1 MRSAEIASLLKNAA
15 LAHRNK
21 TALTLSGGGGYT
33 FTELDDLAGRFAGGL
48 ARLGIRKGD
57 RVTLYVPN
65 GWEWI
70 VAYHGLARLGAVIVP
85 ANILLSMEEV
95 AFIAANSGST
105 ALIMPANRDMALAP
119 SGSSLVVRRD
129 WDGAPVS
136 FFTLLQGDYLDPV
149 EVASNDL
156 VTIGYTSGTTG
167 RPKGAMLTHGCV
179 HASLVATATQHV
191 RHSGDTLLTA
201 LPFPHVY
208 GNIVMN
214 SALLCGARLVAM
226 SRFDAD
232 EALRLINQEQ
242 VTLFEGVPTMYYQML
257 AQPGIASANL
267 ATLTRCTVGGQ
278 NMPLAKIEAVVQRF
292 GCPLLELWGMTE
304 LAGPA
309 VTHSP
314 YWVPHHGSIGL
325 PVPGL
330 EARICNLEDPTK
342 EATSGSAGE
351 LMVRGPLVMAGYWQN
366 DAATAEVID
375 EDGWLATGDVAQID
389 EEGFL
394 TIVDRKKDL
403 IITAG
408 YNIYPAE
415 LEQVIAMHPAV
426 AMVAVAGVADDE
438 KGEIARAVVVRHA
451 NAVLDEAELLEHCS
465 KHLARYKIPKLITF
479 ADGLPQTSTGKI
491 LRRALR

>member
-1 MRSAEIASLLKNAA
+1 MRTAEIASLLKNAA
-15 LAHRNK
+15 LTYGNK
-21 TALTLSGGGGYT
+21 TALTLSSGGAYT

-48 ARLGIRKGD
+48 AQLGIRRGD

-70 VAYHGLARLGAVIVP
+70 VAYHGIARLGAVVVP

-95 AFIAANSGST
+95 AFMAANSGST
-105 ALIMPANRDMALAP
+105 ALIMPANREMALAQSESP
-119 SGSSLVVRRD
+119 LVVKRD
-129 WDGAPVS
+129 WDGAPVA
-136 FFTLLQGDYLDPV
+136 FFALLQDLYLDPV
-149 EVASNDL
+149 EVTSNDL

-179 HASLVATATQHV
+179 HASLVATTTQHV

-214 SALLCGARLVAM
+214 SALVCGARLVAM
-226 SRFDAD
+226 PRFDAG
-232 EALRLINQEQ
+232 EALGLISREQ

-267 ATLTRCTVGGQ
+267 STLTRCTVGGQ
-278 NMPLAKIEAVVQRF
+278 TMPLAKIEAVVQRF

-314 YWVPHHGSIGL
+314 YWVPRHGSIGL

-330 EARICNLEDPTK
+330 EARICDLEDRTR
-342 EATSGSAGE
+342 EAASGSAGE

-366 DAATAEVID
+366 DSATADAID
-375 EDGWLATGDVAQID
+375 RDGWLATGDVAQID
-389 EEGFL
+389 DEGFV

-451 NAVLDEAELLEHCS
+451 NAELGEAELLEHCS

-479 ADGLPQTSTGKI
+479 ADDLPRTSTGKI